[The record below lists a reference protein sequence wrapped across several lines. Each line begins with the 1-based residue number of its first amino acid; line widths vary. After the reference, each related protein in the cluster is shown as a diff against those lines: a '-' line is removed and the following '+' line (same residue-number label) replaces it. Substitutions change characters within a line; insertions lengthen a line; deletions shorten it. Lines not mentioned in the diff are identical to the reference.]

1 MQIITKGMV
10 VPGIL
15 GTWWLVDDKGNSTTR
30 LSGDWVE
37 QYAGQELGIVS
48 IDKPIDILFDII
60 AEMQAKKEEAEMK
73 SREEEYEVAE
83 SGLSDPLEG
92 KEDV

>member
-37 QYAGQELGIVS
+37 QYVGQELAIVVLNEQT
-48 IDKPIDILFDII
+48 KPWFKFMAEILNG
-60 AEMQAKKEEAEMK
+60 KEEK
-73 SREEEYEVAE
+73 HEVAI
-83 SGLSDPLEG
+83 SGLTDPLEDMRAG
-92 KEDV
+92 GER